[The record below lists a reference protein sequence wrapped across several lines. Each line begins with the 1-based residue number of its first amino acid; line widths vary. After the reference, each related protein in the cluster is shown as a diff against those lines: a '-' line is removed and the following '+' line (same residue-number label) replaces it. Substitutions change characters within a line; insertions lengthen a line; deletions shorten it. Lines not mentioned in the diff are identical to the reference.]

1 MLSMKKC
8 LKDILVFG
16 SLKNH
21 KQYIVKSIT
30 VPCRIAFY
38 ELYICFVYFPFKK
51 HGKDTLYSQNL
62 EQCFIYINIVIYMC
76 IYISTHTH
84 QIETNRKNPNLII
97 FPRMS
102 FLVIFTYYT
111 LRNPRPT
118 YSSLHDPTFVM
129 PLCYILCLD
138 SFPRPPSCQAED
150 SIQPKDQLKVTP
162 GKLSCSFLCAPIAHY
177 LSISASHTALQLLAF
192 KSIPSSRMCVSL
204 SQDMGLLHLYIP
216 HTA

>member
-111 LRNPRPT
+111 LRNP
-118 YSSLHDPTFVM
+118 SLCSYPQTRLLGRRIISDTAGCVLWPQTSNHIHSV
-129 PLCYILCLD
+129 
-138 SFPRPPSCQAED
+138 
-150 SIQPKDQLKVTP
+150 PKAK
-162 GKLSCSFLCAPIAHY
+162 G
-177 LSISASHTALQLLAF
+177 
-192 KSIPSSRMCVSL
+192 
-204 SQDMGLLHLYIP
+204 
-216 HTA
+216 